1 MKKIVICILIA
12 LICTVVAYAAEDME
26 YYYLQTADRVSDVAA
41 DCGFII
47 EPDKEWNLNEREK
60 YIYQIGIMEGFEW
73 GYERG
78 YEDGLEEFDE
88 EDYGEGYD
96 VGYHEGYSHA
106 LSEYGIDY

>member
-47 EPDKEWNLNEREK
+47 EPDKEWNLNEREE
-60 YIYQIGIMEGFEW
+60 YIYQIGIMEGYEW
-73 GYERG
+73 G
-78 YEDGLEEFDE
+78 YEDGLEGFDE
-88 EDYGEGYD
+88 EDYDEGYD
-96 VGYHEGYSHA
+96 VGYHEGYYHA